1 MQIKAEEE
9 TITNQTCWYALRSKP
24 NFEHIVFIQLEDRNI
39 ETYFPQIDVKPVNP
53 RASKQKPFFP
63 GYMFVKG
70 GLGDLYAT
78 RIGLLRGVV
87 GLVSFDGIP
96 APIPDRLIEVIQRQ
110 VGGENRKV
118 DCRSVQ
124 LIPGD
129 RVWID
134 DPILNGIEARFEKC
148 INGEDRVA
156 VLLSLLRGQT
166 VRIQID
172 ADKVKRRTN

>member
-39 ETYFPQIDVKPVNP
+39 ETYFPQIEVKPVNP

-87 GLVSFDGIP
+87 GLVGFDGIP
-96 APIPDRLIEVIQRQ
+96 ASLTDGLIDIIKRQVDRGNDRLANIPE
-110 VGGENRKV
+110 
-118 DCRSVQ
+118 Q
-124 LIPGD
+124 LRPGD
-129 RVWID
+129 KVRID
-134 DPILNGIEARFEKC
+134 DPILRGIEARFERC
-148 INGEDRVA
+148 LNGNERVE
-156 VLLSLLRGQT
+156 VLLSLLGRT
-166 VRIQID
+166 VRVQVD
-172 ADKVKRRTN
+172 ADKVSRLKV